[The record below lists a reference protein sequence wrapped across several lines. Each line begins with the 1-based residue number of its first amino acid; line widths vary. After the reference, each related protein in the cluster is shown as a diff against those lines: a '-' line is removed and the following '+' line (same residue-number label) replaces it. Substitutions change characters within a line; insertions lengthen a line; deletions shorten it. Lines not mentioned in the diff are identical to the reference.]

1 MGKKLWKPANHDQFC
16 LVFCTKMHYILTGVS
31 TNLPYFPFKR
41 LCKNL
46 TAACPFDVILIQ
58 RIMFDLTNIIL
69 AYYTT
74 CNFLFPLKYFIKY
87 IYARCRCIEKYLT
100 KCMWFFK
107 LKKESQNWKIRDGS
121 ISCSISKYKHVSIN
135 RQSIGMEIVETF
147 IYTQNIKLFNQLNY
161 KFKYI
166 PS

>member
-1 MGKKLWKPANHDQFC
+1 MSFQFTFHFEVIIVEKMGKKLWKPANHDQFC

-41 LCKNL
+41 LCRNL

-69 AYYTT
+69 VYMQ
-74 CNFLFPLKYFIKY
+74 FLLPLNHFMKY

-100 KCMWFFK
+100 KGMWLFK
-107 LKKESQNWKIRDGS
+107 LKKESQNWKIRGES
-121 ISCSISKYKHVSIN
+121 ISDSWMIFRYKHWI
-135 RQSIGMEIVETF
+135 
-147 IYTQNIKLFNQLNY
+147 
-161 KFKYI
+161 
-166 PS
+166 